1 MSSFDNKLQVLLSQI
16 YEAEEKTST
25 HARIII
31 IPYCRGQ
38 LQCTFFFLIPNLDF
52 VYGKRLSAKH
62 STNDWINLYQRVE
75 QIFRVC
81 CIDSV
86 WTCGKDRGG

>member
-38 LQCTFFFLIPNLDF
+38 LQCTFFF
-52 VYGKRLSAKH
+52 
-62 STNDWINLYQRVE
+62 
-75 QIFRVC
+75 
-81 CIDSV
+81 
-86 WTCGKDRGG
+86 